1 MTIPFYYQLNQKLGR
16 LDDKIFALFWQKK
29 SKECIEL
36 LESLIRELG
45 SPEFLSTNNILIYK
59 YCSKQLG
66 IKTNITDYIAEKINL
81 EQVKLMGIFEE
92 NIESLDKNNDGK
104 NILSQPN
111 WLNKAIKA
119 ANIGIKNNCST
130 VIETGTFLGVSTYI
144 FSGVFN
150 EVITIEADEK
160 LHEVAK
166 EWLVEKTDNI
176 TCLRGNSGEL
186 LSKSIENRVEK
197 ILIFLDAHYSTGIT
211 SKEYGICPLI
221 EELNAIYESSNAECI
236 TVIDD
241 IRCMGMEG
249 YPTISEIIER
259 IPNGKAITIEHD
271 QMIIL

>member
-1 MTIPFYYQLNQKLGR
+1 M
-16 LDDKIFALFWQKK
+16 
-29 SKECIEL
+29 S
-36 LESLIRELG
+36 
-45 SPEFLSTNNILIYK
+45 
-59 YCSKQLG
+59 
-66 IKTNITDYIAEKINL
+66 
-81 EQVKLMGIFEE
+81 IFEE
-92 NIESLDKNNDGK
+92 EIEASDENNIGK

-119 ANIGIKNNCST
+119 ASIGIKHNCSR

-144 FSGVFN
+144 FSGVFD

-166 EWLVEKTDNI
+166 EWLAEKTNNI

-186 LSKSIENRVEK
+186 LSRNIVNRDER

-221 EELNAIYESSNAECI
+221 DELNAIYESSNAECI

-259 IPNGKAITIEHD
+259 IPIGKAITIEHD